1 MSDEQFI
8 EKYEELLNKGYCDC
22 NEMNCLDNDVPTKI
36 LNIVKGTKLEAKQ
49 LLEENQEL
57 KKQLGYLHSGEYL
70 NQLRFERNMLQDV
83 VSKMEVSK
91 EDKMFIDMTRRNT
104 ELLEE
109 NQELKEQLEVGE
121 QQYND
126 LVEEKEKLQEQLSNS
141 HQIKTQQKE
150 FIELLE
156 NEIALRERKTY
167 EIAIIK
173 DDTAVFVWKI
183 KLELLKEVLSKYKE
197 LIGVK
202 DE

>member
-1 MSDEQFI
+1 MKPVITKFNDKIGDVEITIPVPFTLKGGI
-8 EKYEELLNKGYCDC
+8 EYANMMAADIPKYED
-22 NEMNCLDNDVPTKI
+22 TKDYNVFDLI
-36 LNIVKGTKLEAKQ
+36 R
-49 LLEENQEL
+49 ENQEL
-57 KKQLGYLHSGEYL
+57 KKQLE
-70 NQLRFERNMLQDV
+70 
-83 VSKMEVSK
+83 
-91 EDKMFIDMTRRNT
+91 I
-104 ELLEE
+104 
-109 NQELKEQLEVGE
+109 GE

-156 NEIALRERKTY
+156 NEITLRERKTY